1 MKIERTARP
10 SPGEG
15 LGPEAFRSFF
25 EALERP
31 AAVCD
36 SALRLLAANAAFLEW
51 CACDTAEGRLLG
63 ELIDAAEVPLPGERG
78 SVEVAVEVAG
88 RTWALSLSRRGETV
102 AVLARPVGPSSMAAL
117 LAAHARQ
124 QRTEQMFLEIGR
136 QVAAVG
142 SEEELVAIVAQAVK
156 RMFPGRSFCLRIAD
170 YRSTGLTSLYA
181 EGRLLE
187 MDREVLVLDRGALS
201 KLHLDPSSLPP
212 ERVRLVDGEVPLL
225 FAGSVRG
232 ISAPLVASGQLFGM
246 INIEY
251 PDGVPHDAL
260 ADERLLHQLVN
271 QVAVAIRNIK
281 LIDELTFVRKYL
293 EELLEHA
300 NALILVVNREGRVVV
315 FNRLL
320 ARLTGHRRD
329 DVLGRDLLELVPEG
343 ERMRVMRVL
352 GSALRGEPVSSFET
366 RILGHG
372 GREVRVSFATSSVAT
387 ADGEVEGVIAIG
399 QDLTVIRELESRVIH
414 AEKLAT
420 LGQIAASVV
429 HEINNPMTAVATYT
443 HAMLLRHATQ
453 PNADPGDREK
463 LRKILQNA
471 ERILNFTRDLVSYA
485 RPAQDRPETVDLEP
499 LLDTAIGFC
508 DHVLQ
513 KHGVAVERQYGPV
526 PRVAAVKGNLVQVFV
541 NLITNACH
549 AMPRGGKVLLSTSS
563 ESGDVVVRVRDTGT
577 GIRPEHLGRIFEPF
591 FTTKPDGKGTGL
603 GLSIVQGIV
612 ENHGGDVQVSSELGS
627 GTTFTIR
634 LPAQVLPSATR
645 GESAEAPHR
654 TV

>member
-1 MKIERTARP
+1 MKTELSLRAAP
-10 SPGEG
+10 AEE
-15 LGPEAFRSFF
+15 PEAFRSFF

-36 SALRLLAANAAFLEW
+36 CELRLLAANSAFRDW
-51 CACDTAEGRLLG
+51 TARDAPEGRLLQ
-63 ELIDAAEVPLPGERG
+63 EVVAAPAVPVPADGG
-78 SVEVAVEVAG
+78 AVEVAVEMSG

-102 AVLARPVGPSSMAAL
+102 AVLARPVGPSSMEAL

-124 QRTEQMFLEIGR
+124 QRVEQMLLEVGR

-142 SEEELVAIVAQAVK
+142 SEEELVAIMAHAVK
-156 RMFPGRSFCLRIAD
+156 RMFPGRSFCIRIAD
-170 YRSTGLTSLYA
+170 YRTTGLTSLYA
-181 EGRLLE
+181 EGRLRE
-187 MDREVLVLDRGALS
+187 HDRDVLVVKRSAL
-201 KLHLDPSSLPP
+201 KQIHLDSSALPSD
-212 ERVRLVDGEVPLL
+212 RVKIVDGEVPLL
-225 FAGSVRG
+225 FAGTVRG
-232 ISAPLVASGQLFGM
+232 ISAPLVASGQLFGVV
-246 INIEY
+246 NVEY
-251 PDGVPHDAL
+251 ADDLAFDAV

-271 QVAVAIRNIK
+271 QVAVAIRNTK

-329 DVLGRDLLELVPEG
+329 EVLGRELLELVPEG
-343 ERMRVMRVL
+343 ERMRMMRVMT
-352 GSALRGEPVSSFET
+352 SALRGEPVSSFET
-366 RILGHG
+366 RMLGHG

-399 QDLTVIRELESRVIH
+399 QDLTVVRELERRVIH

-429 HEINNPMTAVATYT
+429 HEINNPMTAVATYA
-443 HAMLLRHATQ
+443 HAMLARRVGQ
-453 PNADPGDREK
+453 PDADPGEVEK

-471 ERILNFTRDLVSYA
+471 ERILNFTRDLISYA
-485 RPAQDRPETVDLEP
+485 RPAQDRPEVVDLPP
-499 LLDTAIGFC
+499 LLEVAIGFC
-508 DHVLQ
+508 DHILQ
-513 KHGVAVERQYGPV
+513 KHGIAVERQYGAV
-526 PRVAAVKGNLVQVFV
+526 PRIAAVKGNLVQVFV
-541 NLITNACH
+541 NLITNACD
-549 AMPRGGKVLLSTSS
+549 AMGPDGKVILSTSTDA
-563 ESGDVVVRVRDTGT
+563 GDVVVRVRDTGT
-577 GIRPEHLGRIFEPF
+577 GIPPEHIGRIFEPF

-612 ENHGGDVQVSSELGS
+612 ENHGGDVRVESEPGQ

-634 LPAQVLPSATR
+634 LPAQLAPAATR
-645 GESAEAPHR
+645 TESAEGSQRAP
-654 TV
+654 